1 MSRKRKVLT
10 AVSVLV
16 FIVLTVLLWD
26 IFKTISTEEGR
37 LQFRNMI
44 TALGARGCL
53 MLIGLNISQIFLFFI
68 PGEMVELLAGMCY
81 GAAGGLIVTYIGV
94 LISTFIIF
102 WLIRKVG
109 KASVYDFI
117 GKEKVGKIEKSSL
130 INSRNAE
137 KLLLLLFV
145 IPGTPKDLLVYIGAL
160 LPSVRAARFILLST
174 LFRFPAIFTST
185 VAGSSFA
192 GGDYRTA
199 GIVYATTFVISLI
212 ILRYCAGKDAVRE
225 IMEINKG

>member
-1 MSRKRKVLT
+1 MT

-81 GAAGGLIVTYIGV
+81 GAAGGLIVTYIG
-94 LISTFIIF
+94 
-102 WLIRKVG
+102 
-109 KASVYDFI
+109 
-117 GKEKVGKIEKSSL
+117 
-130 INSRNAE
+130 
-137 KLLLLLFV
+137 
-145 IPGTPKDLLVYIGAL
+145 AL

-185 VAGSSFA
+185 VAGNSFA

-199 GIVYATTFVISLI
+199 GIVYVATFVISLI
-212 ILRYCAGKDAVRE
+212 ILRYCARKDAVRE